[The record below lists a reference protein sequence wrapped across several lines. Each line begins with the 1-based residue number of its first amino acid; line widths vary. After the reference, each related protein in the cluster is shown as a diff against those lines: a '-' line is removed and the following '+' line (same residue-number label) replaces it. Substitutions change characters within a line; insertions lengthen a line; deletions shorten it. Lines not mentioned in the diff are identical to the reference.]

1 MSKDNS
7 SQPGPIVPPE
17 AAPLRTLTVA
27 MAVMCYL
34 ACLALGALI
43 LIDRATQAWTGGI
56 SREVTV
62 QIKPLSG
69 YDIEEEIK
77 KADTLL
83 AKFAG
88 IDSYQV
94 LEKEA
99 GAKLLEP
106 WLGTLHDLNSLPVPR
121 LITVSVDHNSPPD
134 YVALE
139 KALQDQVKGAKLDTH
154 RRWQAQLTRMAGILE
169 ALAYA
174 VLALIG
180 LCAVTLVV
188 FATRSVLDGN
198 REIVDVL
205 HLIGARDGFI
215 ARQIEG
221 RFLRTGLTAG
231 CCGMLIGLL
240 TFAILGFTGPDAEPG
255 GIADASRSLITT
267 SLDVSW
273 LSYFIFL
280 AVPMT
285 ATLISLLTAR
295 IVLVRMLRGRL

>member
-1 MSKDNS
+1 MSKDSHN
-7 SQPGPIVPPE
+7 QPGPIVPPE

-43 LIDRATQAWTGGI
+43 LINRATEAWTGGLA
-56 SREVTV
+56 REVTV

-69 YDIEEEIK
+69 YDVEEEIK
-77 KADTLL
+77 KADALL

-88 IDSYQV
+88 VVSYEI

-106 WLGTLHDLNSLPVPR
+106 WLGRLHDLSSLPVPR
-121 LITVSVDHNSPPD
+121 LITVSVDHRSPPD

-139 KALQDQVKGAKLDTH
+139 KALQNEVKGAKLDTH

-221 RFLRTGLTAG
+221 RFLRTGLASG
-231 CCGMLIGLL
+231 CGGMFVGLL
-240 TFAILGFTGPDAEPG
+240 TFLVLGLTGSEAEPG
-255 GIADASRSLITT
+255 GIADASRSLVAT

-273 LSYFIFL
+273 PSYFIFL
-280 AVPMT
+280 AVPLT
-285 ATLISLLTAR
+285 ATLISLFTAR
-295 IVLVRMLRGRL
+295 VTLVRMLRGRL